1 MSLLKQS
8 RFNDAFQPKGFLPR
22 ARQGMPR
29 QVAASIAV
37 REAQSV
43 NKSAYDHVLPDR
55 MRLEMVRMNQVHS
68 NNNSK
73 NNIDS
78 ASSSDPPPLL
88 FVHGSYHG
96 AWCWEEKFMPYF
108 AERGY
113 DTYALSLR
121 AQGGSERGNL
131 QVAGTLESHAKDV
144 ASVISTLPRPP
155 IVVGHSFGGLLVQ
168 KYLALSHQGSVPAVA
183 GCAFLCSVPPSGNK
197 DIVTR
202 IASTSIPKALKIT
215 WAFVT
220 KSFARSI
227 DSCKE
232 TFFSND
238 IPEEDLICYQ
248 AKLAACSPVK
258 LLDLRTLN
266 SQLPLT
272 FPVDP
277 STANLKIYVA
287 GGETDLVVDPPAVEE
302 LATFFGVKAHIF
314 PQVAHDCMLDTRW
327 EEVASGF
334 ADWIEE
340 SFGSQAS

>member
-1 MSLLKQS
+1 
-8 RFNDAFQPKGFLPR
+8 
-22 ARQGMPR
+22 
-29 QVAASIAV
+29 
-37 REAQSV
+37 
-43 NKSAYDHVLPDR
+43 
-55 MRLEMVRMNQVHS
+55 
-68 NNNSK
+68 
-73 NNIDS
+73 
-78 ASSSDPPPLL
+78 
-88 FVHGSYHG
+88 
-96 AWCWEEKFMPYF
+96 MPYF

-121 AQGGSERGNL
+121 AQGGSERGDL

-144 ASVISTLPRPP
+144 ASVIATLPRPP

-183 GCAFLCSVPPSGNK
+183 GCAFLCSVPPTGNK

-202 IASTSIPKALKIT
+202 IASKSIPKALKIT

-220 KSFARSI
+220 KSFARSL

-277 STANLKIYVA
+277 TFWANLKIYVA

-302 LATFFGVKAHIF
+302 LAAFFGVRAHLF
-314 PQVAHDCMLDTRW
+314 TQVAHDCMLDTRW
-327 EEVASGF
+327 ETVASGL

-340 SFGSQAS
+340 TFISQASS